1 MPGQHRKPARARKI
15 APLAGSAIAATA
27 VIALSVTARPGPD
40 TRPAAAAVDA
50 AAEPAAG
57 IGKAAEPTTNA
68 SDAPVPVAG
77 IVRAPEAPA
86 APAPVAA
93 AAARP
98 PEPARYAKRHA
109 PPPPPVVLCS
119 TDLAGARPQVAQ
131 VGHLIDQ
138 TFGVGDIG
146 GAVGRYDGD
155 HGAGLALDFMT
166 SDPARGDAIA
176 DFVLANKERFGVTYV
191 IWQQRY
197 NDGSGWSYMEDRG
210 DPTANHYDHV
220 HVSFDGT
227 ADVHVTC

>member
-1 MPGQHRKPARARKI
+1 MPGQHRKPARVKKI

-40 TRPAAAAVDA
+40 QQPATAAVDSPA
-50 AAEPAAG
+50 VPAAG
-57 IGKAAEPTTNA
+57 MDQAPQPAP
-68 SDAPVPVAG
+68 DAPLA
-77 IVRAPEAPA
+77 
-86 APAPVAA
+86 VAA
-93 AAARP
+93 VDRP
-98 PEPARYAKRHA
+98 REPARYAKRLA
-109 PPPPPVVLCS
+109 PPPPPPMPCS
-119 TDLAGARPQVAQ
+119 TELAGAQPQVAA
-131 VGHLIDQ
+131 VGNLIDQ
-138 TFGVGDIG
+138 TFGVADIG
-146 GAVGRYDGD
+146 GANGRYDGD

-210 DPTANHYDHV
+210 SPTENHYDHV
-220 HVSFDGT
+220 HVSFDSA